1 LYFEELFNLCPSPNI
16 AGDEIKNDK
25 NSRACDRH
33 ARLEGLGGI
42 LTGFWWKRLNE
53 LEHLGDLGVDG
64 PVLEMI
70 LRTRW

>member
-33 ARLEGLGGI
+33 AGLEGRGGF
-42 LTGFWWKRLNE
+42 LKGFGGKA
-53 LEHLGDLGVDG
+53 
-64 PVLEMI
+64 
-70 LRTRW
+70 